1 MNENIT
7 ISEAK
12 ASMRPLLR
20 KGVVCPCCDRHTQM
34 YARQITSSMGY
45 GLVILNSYDYSFNN
59 SEAMKRL
66 CLNSDWIHVESFFK
80 QIPNIPSSI
89 RSDIPKLRFW
99 GLIEPRMNEKG
110 DCNPN
115 SGYYRIT
122 QQGKDFVNG
131 KVKVMSH
138 VLIYN
143 NKMYGFPPEA
153 KEISIEQA
161 IKNKFDY
168 KSFIKE

>member
-12 ASMRPLLR
+12 DSMRPLLR
-20 KGVVCPCCDRHTQM
+20 KGVVCPVCHQFVKQYSRS
-34 YARQITSSMGY
+34 ITSSMAY
-45 GLVILNSYDYSFNN
+45 GLVLLNYRADVKGIEEYLHFENY
-59 SEAMKRL
+59 
-66 CLNSDWIHVESFFK
+66 FK
-80 QIPNIPSSI
+80 SIPDIPSSI
-89 RSDIPKLRFW
+89 RSDVPKLRFW
-99 GLIEPRMNEKG
+99 GLIEPRMDEKG
-110 DCNPN
+110 DGNPN

-168 KSFIKE
+168 KSFIK

>member
-20 KGVVCPCCDRHTQM
+20 KGVVCPVCNQFVKQYSRS
-34 YARQITSSMGY
+34 ITSSMAY
-45 GLVILNSYDYSFNN
+45 GLVLLNYYIWKYKDV
-59 SEAMKRL
+59 E
-66 CLNSDWIHVESFFK
+66 WIHLETYFK
-80 QIPNIPSSI
+80 GMPSIPSSI
-89 RSDIPKLRFW
+89 RGDLPKMRFW
-99 GLIEPRMNEKG
+99 GLIEPRMDEKDDG
-110 DCNPN
+110 NPN
-115 SGYYRIT
+115 SGYYRVT

-131 KVKVMSH
+131 KVKVLSH

>member
-20 KGVVCPCCDRHTQM
+20 KGVVCPVCNQFVKQYSRS
-34 YARQITSSMGY
+34 ITSSMAY
-45 GLVILNSYDYSFNN
+45 ALVRLNVAQELAGEYAWTHLENYFKLILD
-59 SEAMKRL
+59 L
-66 CLNSDWIHVESFFK
+66 
-80 QIPNIPSSI
+80 PPSI
-89 RSDIPKLRFW
+89 RGDAPKLRFW
-99 GLIEPRMNEKG
+99 GLIEPRMDEKEDG
-110 DCNPN
+110 NPN

-131 KVKVMSH
+131 NVKVMSH

>member
-1 MNENIT
+1 MNENLT

-20 KGVVCPCCDRHTQM
+20 TGVVCPVCNQFVKQYSRS
-34 YARQITSSMGY
+34 ITSSMAY
-45 GLVILNSYDYSFNN
+45 GLVLLNYRAETKGVTNYEHIEN
-59 SEAMKRL
+59 L
-66 CLNSDWIHVESFFK
+66 FK
-80 QIPNIPSSI
+80 VINDLPSSV
-89 RSDIPKLRFW
+89 RGDIPKLRFW
-99 GLIEPRMNEKG
+99 GLIEPRMDDKVDG
-110 DCNPN
+110 NPN

-131 KVKVMSH
+131 KIKVLSH

-168 KSFIKE
+168 KSFIKG

>member
-1 MNENIT
+1 M
-7 ISEAK
+7 
-12 ASMRPLLR
+12 
-20 KGVVCPCCDRHTQM
+20 D
-34 YARQITSSMGY
+34 
-45 GLVILNSYDYSFNN
+45 
-59 SEAMKRL
+59 
-66 CLNSDWIHVESFFK
+66 
-80 QIPNIPSSI
+80 
-89 RSDIPKLRFW
+89 
-99 GLIEPRMNEKG
+99 EKEDG
-110 DCNPN
+110 NPN

-131 KVKVMSH
+131 NVKVMSH